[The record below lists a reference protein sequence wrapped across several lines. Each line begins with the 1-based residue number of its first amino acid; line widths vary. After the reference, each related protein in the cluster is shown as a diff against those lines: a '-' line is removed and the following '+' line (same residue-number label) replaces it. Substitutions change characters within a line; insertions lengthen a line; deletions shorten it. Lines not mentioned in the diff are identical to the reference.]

1 MQFTVPAQYAP
12 YVADVVARAVRDVTL
27 DAEFRAD
34 SDPRVQQLGAV
45 PDALIDRNAP
55 AHALVE
61 VVVPC
66 AAPSPL

>member
-12 YVADVVARAVRDVTL
+12 YLEAVVARAVRDVLIDATL
-27 DAEFRAD
+27 RAD
-34 SDPRVQQLGAV
+34 SDPRVQRLGAV

-61 VVVPC
+61 IVVPC